1 MTALRRREDQITEI
15 TLTGGASGIGGP
27 CFASA
32 MNRTWHRAEGEGL
45 ATFQARVRAEAL
57 AIGADCI
64 TWAAAPTREAT

>member
-1 MTALRRREDQITEI
+1 MTGLRRRGDQITEI
-15 TLTGGASGIGGP
+15 TLIGGAPGAAGP

-45 ATFQARVRAEAL
+45 GTFQARVRSEAL

-64 TWAAAPTREAT
+64 TWAGAVMREAE